1 MNFVSTER
9 IISRE
14 ELHRRRPARFIQ
26 MVEQYLTSVHVTCGI
41 YEESVKSGTESS
53 MFHEHGLNIAQAAII
68 KKYTSLPVGA
78 VGGINSPEQVDQA
91 IADGK
96 IDFAIF
102 GRQMLAD
109 SEFRTEMYGW

>member
-1 MNFVSTER
+1 
-9 IISRE
+9 
-14 ELHRRRPARFIQ
+14 
-26 MVEQYLTSVHVTCGI
+26 
-41 YEESVKSGTESS
+41 
-53 MFHEHGLNIAQAAII
+53 MFHDHGLNIEQAAIV

-78 VGGINSPEQVDQA
+78 VGGINSPEQVEQA

-109 SEFRTEMYGW
+109 PNSLRNVWTATRLRSAAA